1 MLSLRRLPVCVLCA
15 SLHYTWHLWFHALHT
30 PHGRSF
36 SSSDSSSL
44 LSPPFITHPLC
55 SITIL
60 INLTSA
66 HIRTA
71 ISLSLLTKNAGSH
84 TQNVTDWRALTCVH
98 APWHK
103 HIFKKKEEKKRTPA
117 DAHHGRS
124 RPEAAHKYKQMS
136 ASWRWLACWGSVLR
150 FTSYEW
156 LWQHQSIMLI

>member
-1 MLSLRRLPVCVLCA
+1 MAEASESNEKQFVEREWKIKTPPLSLVWGWHAAGTEHVHPGGVSMLSLRRLPVCVLCA

-44 LSPPFITHPLC
+44 LSPPFITHLLC

-71 ISLSLLTKNAGSH
+71 ISFPLPTKRRRARAWAQHDGSA
-84 TQNVTDWRALTCVH
+84 RAHVH
-98 APWHK
+98 
-103 HIFKKKEEKKRTPA
+103 
-117 DAHHGRS
+117 S
-124 RPEAAHKYKQMS
+124 RPTTQTH
-136 ASWRWLACWGSVLR
+136 
-150 FTSYEW
+150 
-156 LWQHQSIMLI
+156 

>member
-1 MLSLRRLPVCVLCA
+1 MAEANESNEKQFTHREWKIKTPPLSLVWGWHAAGTEHVHPGKVSMLSLTRVPMCVLCA

-44 LSPPFITHPLC
+44 LSPPFITHLLC

-71 ISLSLLTKNAGSH
+71 ISFLLLTKHWYTH
-84 TQNVTDWRALTCVH
+84 TKRDRLARAHVH
-98 APWHK
+98 PCTTTQTHK
-103 HIFKKKEEKKRTPA
+103 KN
-117 DAHHGRS
+117 
-124 RPEAAHKYKQMS
+124 
-136 ASWRWLACWGSVLR
+136 
-150 FTSYEW
+150 
-156 LWQHQSIMLI
+156 